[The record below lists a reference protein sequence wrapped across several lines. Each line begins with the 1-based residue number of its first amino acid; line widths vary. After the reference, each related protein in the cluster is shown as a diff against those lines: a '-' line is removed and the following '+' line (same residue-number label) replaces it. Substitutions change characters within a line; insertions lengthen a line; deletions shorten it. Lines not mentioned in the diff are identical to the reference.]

1 MLVIIGSVVVLV
13 SVLGGFMIAGGNPVV
28 LLQWSEFIVILGAA
42 LGAMI
47 TMAPMKVHKDLIAQ
61 ILGCLKGSRYNK
73 AAYEDMFKALYEMF
87 MLGRRNG
94 MVALEPHIGEPST
107 SSILTKYTGFSGDH
121 HAIDLLTG
129 ALRPLIDGKVKP
141 DQIGML
147 METEIDAMERE
158 HHKPIDVLS
167 KTSDAMPGF
176 GIVAA
181 VLGIVITMGAI
192 NGPVSEIGHHV
203 AAALVGTFLGILVS
217 YGFLSPL
224 TAAMV
229 ANGDAE
235 IGYYRTLTKAV
246 SGFATG
252 MAPMMALE
260 VARRGLPGD
269 VKPSAEELESML
281 KAVSK

>member
-1 MLVIIGSVVVLV
+1 MLVIIGSIIVMA
-13 SVLGGFMIAGGNPVV
+13 SVLGGFAMAGGNALI
-28 LLQWSEFIVILGAA
+28 LLQWSEFVVILGSAF
-42 LGAMI
+42 GAMV
-47 TMAPMKVHKDLIAQ
+47 TMAPMKVHKDLVAQ
-61 ILGCLKGSRYNK
+61 IIGCLKGSRYNRT
-73 AAYEDMFKALYEMF
+73 AYEDMFKALYEMF

-107 SSILTKYTGFSGDH
+107 SSILTKYVGFSGDH
-121 HAIDLLTG
+121 HAIELLTG

-141 DQIGML
+141 DQVGLL
-147 METEIDAMERE
+147 METEISAMEQE
-158 HHKPIDVLS
+158 HHKPVDVLS

-181 VLGIVITMGAI
+181 VLGIIITMGAI
-192 NGPVSEIGHHV
+192 NGPVADIGHHV
-203 AAALVGTFLGILVS
+203 ASALVGTFLGILVS

-224 TAAMV
+224 TAAMHF
-229 ANGDAE
+229 NGNAE

-260 VARRGLPGD
+260 VARRGVPGD
-269 VKPSAEELESML
+269 VKPTAEELETML
-281 KAVSK
+281 KTVSK